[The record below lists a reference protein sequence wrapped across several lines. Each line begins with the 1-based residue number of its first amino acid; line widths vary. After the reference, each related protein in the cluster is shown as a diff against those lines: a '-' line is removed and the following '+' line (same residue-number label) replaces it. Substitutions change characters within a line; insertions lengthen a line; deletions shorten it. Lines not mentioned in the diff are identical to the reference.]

1 METALGRR
9 TQMKLRD
16 AKAKPFVHLRTRLVC
31 QYAVAITV
39 ITVVMAGFFY
49 AYSAGAIQDK
59 NNDFFRSITR
69 QTASG
74 LNNLFMG
81 VEDGS
86 RLLRFHENMKGIL
99 RRSQE
104 PGYTLADQIGD
115 YHVLSRLMTESIWNG
130 NIRSIHLYCN
140 NSAIYTKEGV
150 NLYPVSGVRE
160 EPWYQPVRDLQGVPM
175 WCTGP
180 DGEIFCVCALMDLYA
195 QDRFL
200 GVLRINLDITQLDLL
215 LGPMNETTRGETA
228 LVTPGGELVLCSG
241 REPELLEEY
250 LARRTPK
257 ASSEEIISFARD
269 RRKMLVTKLSNEWKL
284 VTTVSEEI
292 FYPDRLSLAVT
303 AVGLA
308 SAAICLAAVF
318 IHFAVKGLTDRI
330 DNMRR
335 FMEGVQIHSSAR
347 MREEGNDELTSLQVS
362 FNRMLTAVR
371 ESAQAT
377 ELAIRRKNEAD
388 YNILQEQINPHFLYN
403 CLDSINWMA
412 LERGSGEISR
422 MARLLGKFYRLSL
435 SGGRQT
441 VSLENEVE
449 HSKIYVEIMQ
459 IRFDGQIR
467 MRYQVEEG
475 TLAQQVP
482 KLILQP
488 LLENAIRHGISC
500 RESQEG
506 TIRVRV
512 FTRGD
517 FLVLEVTDTGAGMD
531 KETLGALRA
540 SLSSAQGSIGYGMRN
555 VDRRIRFAFGEG
567 SGLRVRSIA
576 RRGTKVEVLCRLT
589 GPK

>member
-1 METALGRR
+1 MAPEENALF
-9 TQMKLRD
+9 LS
-16 AKAKPFVHLRTRLVC
+16 F
-31 QYAVAITV
+31 
-39 ITVVMAGFFY
+39 
-49 AYSAGAIQDK
+49 
-59 NNDFFRSITR
+59 
-69 QTASG
+69 
-74 LNNLFMG
+74 
-81 VEDGS
+81 
-86 RLLRFHENMKGIL
+86 
-99 RRSQE
+99 
-104 PGYTLADQIGD
+104 
-115 YHVLSRLMTESIWNG
+115 LSRLESARYRRDI
-130 NIRSIHLYCN
+130 
-140 NSAIYTKEGV
+140 SAQV
-150 NLYPVSGVRE
+150 
-160 EPWYQPVRDLQGVPM
+160 
-175 WCTGP
+175 
-180 DGEIFCVCALMDLYA
+180 
-195 QDRFL
+195 
-200 GVLRINLDITQLDLL
+200 
-215 LGPMNETTRGETA
+215 
-228 LVTPGGELVLCSG
+228 
-241 REPELLEEY
+241 Y
-250 LARRTPK
+250 LAPTYLCTLFK
-257 ASSEEIISFARD
+257 EETGS
-269 RRKMLVTKLSNEWKL
+269 T
-284 VTTVSEEI
+284 
-292 FYPDRLSLAVT
+292 
-303 AVGLA
+303 
-308 SAAICLAAVF
+308 
-318 IHFAVKGLTDRI
+318 
-330 DNMRR
+330 
-335 FMEGVQIHSSAR
+335 
-347 MREEGNDELTSLQVS
+347 
-362 FNRMLTAVR
+362 
-371 ESAQAT
+371 
-377 ELAIRRKNEAD
+377 
-388 YNILQEQINPHFLYN
+388 INN